1 MDLWTFGFNCY
12 IQNSLYLSKQYVS
25 VITDTV
31 KYAYH
36 EVPGTCNFALL
47 LSLFAIS
54 NKFTTNNK
62 VMGNEY
68 HFAVRVN
75 SL

>member
-31 KYAYH
+31 KYH